1 MESSGKREERKTKE
15 KLEKIGYQRSWEK
28 LE

>member
-1 MESSGKREERKTKE
+1 MGSSGKQEERKTKG
-15 KLEKIGYQRSWEK
+15 KLDKIGYQRSVYK